1 MNKIENNTESC
12 LYMSDEVITKTV
24 SRAACSVSGVAA
36 IAKAPADPIKLLA
49 GKTNCGKIKIK
60 LNGDVLFVSIA
71 VVLKEGVSAVETA
84 ERVQSTIKS
93 AVQNTLGMAVARVDV
108 KIVDIEV

>member
-1 MNKIENNTESC
+1 
-12 LYMSDEVITKTV
+12 MSDEVITKTV

-60 LNGDVLFVSIA
+60 LNVLFVSIA
-71 VVLKEGVSAVETA
+71 VVLKEGASAVETA

>member
-1 MNKIENNTESC
+1 MP
-12 LYMSDEVITKTV
+12 LYERRSYNQD
-24 SRAACSVSGVAA
+24 RQPRGV
-36 IAKAPADPIKLLA
+36 
-49 GKTNCGKIKIK
+49 IKIK

-71 VVLKEGVSAVETA
+71 IVLKEGASAVETA